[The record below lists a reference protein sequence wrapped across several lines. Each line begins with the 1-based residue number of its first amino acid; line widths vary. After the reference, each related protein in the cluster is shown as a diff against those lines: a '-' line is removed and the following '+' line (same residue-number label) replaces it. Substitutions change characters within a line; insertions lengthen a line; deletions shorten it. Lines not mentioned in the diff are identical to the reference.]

1 MNNNCKKSTLFIK
14 IIKRRGLKQ
23 NNIFTSIYL
32 HINRRQKIFIKYANM
47 VIRELYSNLSGAK
60 M

>member
-1 MNNNCKKSTLFIK
+1 MNNNCKKETLFIN

-32 HINRRQKIFIKYANM
+32 HNNRRQKIFIKYANM